1 MPKIYLVE
9 CISQHRMVYAVEA
22 ESLEY
27 AKDTVAMDSGSPEF
41 KELGQQWIGESIIS
55 ARAVDEATYLE
66 EFDQINDYLKDWSVE
81 KKLSFINHISE
92 DKNEG

>member
-66 EFDQINDYLKDWSVE
+66 EFDQINDYLKGWPVE
-81 KKLSFINHISE
+81 KKLSFINRTPE
-92 DKNEG
+92 EENEG